1 MNATT
6 TVCAMLFAALTLA
19 ACQTTK
25 RLAQVDR
32 ETICLALER
41 ADPLTGLT
49 DEDKRI
55 VRELF
60 TREGKDAL
68 KMARALRKE
77 IQCAF

>member
-1 MNATT
+1 MRK
-6 TVCAMLFAALTLA
+6 VIVLCAMLLSALILQ

-32 ETICLALER
+32 ETICLALKR